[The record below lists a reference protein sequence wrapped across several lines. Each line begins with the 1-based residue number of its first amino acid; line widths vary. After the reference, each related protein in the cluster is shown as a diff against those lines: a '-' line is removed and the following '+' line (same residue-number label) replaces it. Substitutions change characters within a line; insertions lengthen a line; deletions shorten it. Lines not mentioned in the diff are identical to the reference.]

1 MIQSSPSHAAS
12 PERRTPPAG
21 LLAAERA
28 RRTRQEPGSWAVT
41 APLSAAFMGLLVAEA
56 RPVMAELARTGAAPL
71 PAPAAGPGGAGIAG
85 GAGTPHL
92 SGSAAGDDL
101 ADPRQL
107 SLFAAGE
114 GGAEMARAAIGL
126 PQAIAG
132 EVITVDAPRGPG
144 GPGDVSVTFNVAGSG
159 AGGGLD
165 APYPEDD
172 GWGEDGENLPPLGR
186 VVRGTAGDDVIIG
199 SDEADNLSGGDGD
212 DRIEGRGGND
222 VIDGG
227 AGNDDLSGG
236 DGADTIDGGA
246 GNDDVRGDAGDD
258 VLNGGDGEDDVD
270 GGSGSDDL
278 RGGEGDDQLDGG
290 TGIDIIRGEGGND
303 TIYVDHLHDVALE
316 NREGWDG
323 GGQDTI
329 VIRAGFASSLA
340 AALPDLSPQG
350 LATFVTGADLAVGA
364 PAGAN
369 PYVQRIH
376 PEIENVRL
384 AGDADHD
391 IVGDGRDQ
399 VLTGNA
405 GNNLIWGGAGNDELW
420 GRGGD
425 DRLWGDAGN
434 DQLHGG
440 SGTDLLYGGAGDDQL
455 DGGLG
460 DDQLHGGGGDD
471 LYVFG
476 LAEGRDR
483 VFDTQGSNAVRFDGV
498 AAERIS
504 MALAGQDLVIKVD
517 GVERA
522 VIDAYVG
529 NEARWSGLELGD
541 GSVHG
546 FDAFLPGPE
555 ARVATAEA
563 DLLAAFMPDPTQVQ
577 TPDLL
582 LAHDGS
588 GWVTS
593 DAGPLGSE
601 AEPGPAGLAEAAV
614 PYHPSQIGELEGA
627 REIWASV
634 DTTRFDPQPDV
645 LHGDP
650 GDQYAMEHRTIRPED
665 LVD

>member
-1 MIQSSPSHAAS
+1 VIQSSPSHAAS
-12 PERRTPPAG
+12 THGRTPPAG

-28 RRTRQEPGSWAVT
+28 RRARQDSGSWAVT

-56 RPVMAELARTGAAPL
+56 RPVMAEIARAGHAPV
-71 PAPAAGPGGAGIAG
+71 PAGVAGGPGGSLAG

-92 SGSAAGDDL
+92 QGSAGGDDL

-107 SLFAAGE
+107 SLFAVGE
-114 GGAEMARAAIGL
+114 GTAGDARAGIAL
-126 PQAIAG
+126 PQVVEGEAIA
-132 EVITVDAPRGPG
+132 VDAPTGPG
-144 GPGDVSVTFNVAGSG
+144 GGGDVSVTFNLGAG
-159 AGGGLD
+159 AGGSGLD

-172 GWGEDGENLPPLGR
+172 GWGQDGENLPPLGR
-186 VVRGTAGDDVIIG
+186 VVRGTPGDDVIIG
-199 SDEADNLSGGDGD
+199 SDDADNLAGGDGN

-227 AGNDDLSGG
+227 AGDDDLSGG
-236 DGADTIDGGA
+236 DGNDTVDGGT

-258 VLNGGDGEDDVD
+258 QLDGGDGDDTVD
-270 GGSGSDDL
+270 GGSGNDDL

-303 TIYVDHLHDVALE
+303 VIYVDHLHDVALE

-340 AALPDLSPQG
+340 AALPDLAPQG
-350 LATFVTGADLAVGA
+350 LATFVTGADLATGA
-364 PAGAN
+364 PEGAN

-384 AGDADHD
+384 AGDAAHD

-399 VLTGNA
+399 QLTGNA
-405 GNNLIWGGAGNDELW
+405 GQNLIWGGAGDDVIE

-440 SGTDLLYGGAGDDQL
+440 TGNDMLYGGAGDDQL

-471 LYVFG
+471 LFVFG

-483 VFDTQGSNAVRFDGV
+483 VFDTAGTNAVRFDGV

-504 MALAGQDLVIKVD
+504 MAISGQDLVIKVD

-522 VIDAYVG
+522 VIDTYVG

-541 GSVHG
+541 GVQG
-546 FDAFLPGPE
+546 FDAFLPGGGG
-555 ARVATAEA
+555 RVATAQA
-563 DLLAAFMPDPTQVQ
+563 DMLAAFMPDPAQAA

-593 DAGPLGSE
+593 DAGPEGTP
-601 AEPGPAGLAEAAV
+601 AEPGPFGLAEDAT
-614 PYHPSQIGELEGA
+614 PYHPSQIADLDGA
-627 REIWASV
+627 RELWAAV
-634 DTTRFDPQPDV
+634 DTTRFDPQPDF

-650 GDQYAMEHRTIRPED
+650 GDQYAMEHRAIRPED

>member
-12 PERRTPPAG
+12 TQGRTPPAG
-21 LLAAERA
+21 LLAVERG
-28 RRTRQEPGSWAVT
+28 RRVREDSSHWAVT

-56 RPVMAELARTGAAPL
+56 RPVMAELARTGTAPL
-71 PAPAAGPGGAGIAG
+71 PGPALGPGGALVAG
-85 GAGTPHL
+85 SATTPHL
-92 SGSAAGDDL
+92 LGSAGSDDL

-107 SLFAAGE
+107 SLFAPAE
-114 GGAEMARAAIGL
+114 GSADQARAAIGL
-126 PQAIAG
+126 PQAAAAEAIEVEALAG
-132 EVITVDAPRGPG
+132 RAAT
-144 GPGDVSVTFNVAGSG
+144 GDVSVTFTLAGGG

-199 SDEADNLSGGDGD
+199 SDDADNLAGGEGD
-212 DRIEGRGGND
+212 DTIEGRGGND
-222 VIDGG
+222 AIDGG
-227 AGNDDLSGG
+227 AGNDDLAGG
-236 DGADTIDGGA
+236 DGNDAIDGGT

-258 VLNGGDGEDDVD
+258 ELNGGEGDDVVD
-270 GGSGSDDL
+270 GGAGSDDL

-290 TGIDIIRGEGGND
+290 TGIDIVRGEGGND
-303 TIYVDHLHDVALE
+303 AIYVDQLHDVALE

-340 AALPDLSPQG
+340 AALPDLAPQG

-399 VLTGNA
+399 QLTGNA
-405 GNNLIWGGAGNDELW
+405 GDNLIWGGAGNDALW

-425 DRLWGDAGN
+425 DRVWGDAGN
-434 DQLHGG
+434 DALEGG
-440 SGTDLLYGGAGDDQL
+440 SGSDLLYGGAGDDQL
-455 DGGLG
+455 EGGLG
-460 DDQLHGGGGDD
+460 DDQLSGGGGDD
-471 LYVFG
+471 LFVFG

-483 VFDTQGSNAVRFDGV
+483 VFDTEGTNALRLEGV

-504 MALAGQDLVIKVD
+504 MALAGQDLVIAVD

-522 VIDAYVG
+522 VIEAYVG
-529 NEARWSGLELGD
+529 NEARWSGVELAD
-541 GSVHG
+541 GVES
-546 FDAFLPGPE
+546 FAAFLPG
-555 ARVATAEA
+555 AEGGGGAAPA
-563 DLLAAFMPDPTQVQ
+563 DMLAAFMPDPAALA

-593 DAGPLGSE
+593 DADPEGRA
-601 AEPGPAGLAEAAV
+601 AEPQPPGLAEAAAA
-614 PYHPSQIGELEGA
+614 YHPSEVAELDRGDA
-627 REIWASV
+627 IWVAV
-634 DTTRFDPQPDV
+634 DTTRFDPQPDL

-650 GDQYAMEHRTIRPED
+650 GDQYAMEHRAIRPED